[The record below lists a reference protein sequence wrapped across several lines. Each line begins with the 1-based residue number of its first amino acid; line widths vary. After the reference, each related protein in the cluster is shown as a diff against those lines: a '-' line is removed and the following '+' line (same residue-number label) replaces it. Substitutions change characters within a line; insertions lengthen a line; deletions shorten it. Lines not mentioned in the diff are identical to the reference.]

1 MITMV
6 FSKKNKIGK
15 SFSLYSIHMPLIQA
29 SAFSPINAPS
39 AGVIPQPYVSS
50 LSGESYKYA
59 SKGGRRANKKHQK
72 RTKKA
77 KQNRRSRRTRSNR

>member
-1 MITMV
+1 MP
-6 FSKKNKIGK
+6 
-15 SFSLYSIHMPLIQA
+15 SIQLGE
-29 SAFSPINAPS
+29 FSPISAPY

-50 LSGESYKYA
+50 LGGESYKYA
-59 SKGGRRANKKHQK
+59 SKGGRKSRLSKKQQK

>member
-1 MITMV
+1 
-6 FSKKNKIGK
+6 
-15 SFSLYSIHMPLIQA
+15 MPIIQLGE
-29 SAFSPINAPS
+29 FSPISAPY

-50 LSGESYKYA
+50 LGGESYKYA
-59 SKGGRRANKKHQK
+59 SKGGRKSRLSKKQQK

>member
-1 MITMV
+1 
-6 FSKKNKIGK
+6 
-15 SFSLYSIHMPLIQA
+15 MPLIQA
-29 SAFSPINAPS
+29 SAFSSINAPS

-50 LSGESYKYA
+50 LNGESYKYA

>member
-1 MITMV
+1 M
-6 FSKKNKIGK
+6 S
-15 SFSLYSIHMPLIQA
+15 LIQTT
-29 SAFSPINAPS
+29 AFSCPNSPY

-59 SKGGRRANKKHQK
+59 SKGGRRNNSSKKQRR

-77 KQNRRSRRTRSNR
+77 KQNRRSRRTRYNR